1 MRSTLHLPACEAYK
15 LVPLSDPIPVQE
27 PQQEAVVEPAARPEQ
42 VPTPIVRA
50 PEIVVAG
57 RLTGHSVA

>member
-15 LVPLSDPIPVQE
+15 LVPLSDPTPQQE
-27 PQQEAVVEPAARPEQ
+27 PQPDVVNAAARPEP
-42 VPTPIVRA
+42 VPMPIVRA
-50 PEIVVAG
+50 PAEIVVAG

>member
-1 MRSTLHLPACEAYK
+1 MRFTLHLPACEAYK
-15 LVPLSDPIPVQE
+15 LVPLSDPTPAHE
-27 PQQEAVVEPAARPEQ
+27 PKQEAAAEPAARLEPA
-42 VPTPIVRA
+42 PTPIARA

>member
-15 LVPLSDPIPVQE
+15 LVPLRDPIAMHERHQ
-27 PQQEAVVEPAARPEQ
+27 EPAAEPVARPE
-42 VPTPIVRA
+42 PIPAPIVRA